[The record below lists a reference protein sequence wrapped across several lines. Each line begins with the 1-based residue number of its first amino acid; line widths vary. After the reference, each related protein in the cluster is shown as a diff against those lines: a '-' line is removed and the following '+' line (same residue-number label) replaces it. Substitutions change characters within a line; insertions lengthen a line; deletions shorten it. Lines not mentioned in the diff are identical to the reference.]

1 VGDLYLLALLPRE
14 LVAAVVGVAIVEEVV
29 ADADE
34 TT

>member
-1 VGDLYLLALLPRE
+1 VHDLHPLTLWPHE